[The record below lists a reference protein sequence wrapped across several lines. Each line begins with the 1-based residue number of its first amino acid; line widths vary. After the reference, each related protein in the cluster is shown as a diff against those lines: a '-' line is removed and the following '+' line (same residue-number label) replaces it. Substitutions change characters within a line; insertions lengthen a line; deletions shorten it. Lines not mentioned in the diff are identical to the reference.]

1 MKITTGTMP
10 FKGYKTWYRIVEGE
24 RTDKPPILLLHGGPG
39 STHNYMELLDVL
51 ADTGRAVISYDQLG
65 CGESYVEGHP
75 ELWTMNTWLEEL
87 ISLRQHLGLDCL
99 HIMGQSFGGMLL
111 LQYLCDHPKGISSAI
126 LSSTLPASWLWAKE
140 QHRMIRYMSEED
152 QQAIA
157 QAEATDDYTDPAY
170 LAANDR
176 YMELHC
182 ASTPTENSPEC
193 LRRPKRS
200 GTESYRVGWGPN
212 EYTPTGTLKDYDV
225 IDQLPGIQTPCLII
239 SGTDDLCT
247 PLVAK
252 TMLDALPH
260 SQWELMEK
268 CRHMCFADDNP
279 KYVAIM
285 RNWLEKHDQ

>member
-1 MKITTGTMP
+1 MKITTGTIP
-10 FKGYKTWYRIVEGE
+10 FKDYKTWYRIVEGDV
-24 RTDKPPILLLHGGPG
+24 TTKPPILLLHGGPG
-39 STHNYMELLDVL
+39 STHNYMELLDEL

-75 ELWTMNTWLEEL
+75 ELWTMDTWLEEL
-87 ISLRQHLGLDCL
+87 IALRQHLGMDRL

-111 LQYLCDHPKGISSAI
+111 LQYLCDHPTGVCSAI

-152 QQAIA
+152 QKAIA
-157 QAEATDDYTDPAY
+157 KAESTNNYTDFAY
-170 LAANDR
+170 LEANDR

-182 ASTPTENSPEC
+182 ASAPTENSPEC

-200 GTESYRVGWGPN
+200 GTEAYRIGWGPN
-212 EYTPTGTLKDYDV
+212 EYTPTGTLKNFDV
-225 IDQLPGIQTPCLII
+225 IEQLSGIQTRCLII

-252 TMLDALPH
+252 TMLDSLPH
-260 SQWELMEK
+260 AQWELMEN

-285 RNWLEKHDQ
+285 KDWLEKHDQ